1 MTLRSLRSLIRLLS
15 LQASYTFERLQGVGM
30 AVAQEPLLEPLG
42 KDLDQARAARG
53 RSAQYFNA
61 HPFLAGIAVGALSKA
76 ELDHQDGERILRL
89 RNALSGPLGALGDQL
104 FWAGIVP
111 AIMGVM
117 LAATAVG
124 RGLQA
129 LIGIV
134 IGYNI
139 TRVFVTGWGLQ
150 FGFSH
155 GIGVAGQISHTRLK
169 ELASAAGALSAG
181 VIGAA
186 IPWVVLWLLEGAAR
200 ARLLGFVLVGVAI
213 VVGMLT
219 RRKPISA
226 PLVTLGAAVVV
237 LLWRWSLG

>member
-1 MTLRSLRSLIRLLS
+1 MMRWVRSLIRLLS
-15 LQASYTFERLQGVGM
+15 LQASYTFERLQGVGI
-30 AVAQEPLLEPLG
+30 AVAEEPLLEPLG
-42 KDLDQARAARG
+42 RDNEQIRAARG

-61 HPFLAGIAVGALSKA
+61 HPFLAGIAAGALAKA
-76 ELDHQDGERILRL
+76 ELDHEDGERILRL
-89 RNALSGPLGALGDQL
+89 RTALSGPLGALGDQL

-117 LAATAVG
+117 LAASALG
-124 RGLQA
+124 IGLQA

-139 TRVFVTGWGLQ
+139 TRVFITGWGLR
-150 FGFSH
+150 FGLSH
-155 GIGVAGQISHTRLK
+155 GIGVGSEISHTRLRDM
-169 ELASAAGALSAG
+169 ASAAGSLSAA

-186 IPWVVLWLLEGAAR
+186 IPWVVLWLLEGATR
-200 ARLLGFVLVGVAI
+200 ARLLGLVLVGVAI

-219 RRKPISA
+219 RRRPISA
-226 PLVTLGAAVVV
+226 PMVTVGAALVV